1 MKAWNTV
8 IRDVIVHSFKA
19 CRISSSTDGSEDG
32 FPHCRKPGG
41 VAHRDGFLHCL
52 KPGGVAQSDG
62 FLHCLKPGGVAHR
75 DGFLHCLKMMISH
88 SATDVIAIET
98 FTSAV
103 ETVMIPLPKTA
114 RQSLRQTCEEQ
125 DEAMLDE
132 E

>member
-19 CRISSSTDGSEDG
+19 CRISSSTGGSEDG

-62 FLHCLKPGGVAHR
+62 FLHCLKPGGVAHS
-75 DGFLHCLKMMISH
+75 DGFLHCLKPGGVAHSGGFIYCLKMIPQCWLH
-88 SATDVIAIET
+88 SLSEDDP
-98 FTSAV
+98 
-103 ETVMIPLPKTA
+103 TVMVSFTV
-114 RQSLRQTCEEQ
+114 
-125 DEAMLDE
+125 
-132 E
+132 